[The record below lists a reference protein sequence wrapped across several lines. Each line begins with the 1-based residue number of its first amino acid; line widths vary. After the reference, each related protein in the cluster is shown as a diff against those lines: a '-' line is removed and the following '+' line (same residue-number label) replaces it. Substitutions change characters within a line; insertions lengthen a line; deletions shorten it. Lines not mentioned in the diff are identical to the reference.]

1 MSVVYVFMKNQN
13 WGQKP
18 LFVLDK
24 SKLEKKRL
32 KVVKKSQ
39 TENCATAILWMIKFQ
54 VNIYIR
60 PPRFAQFPFLVIEK
74 SYFCSIYRAV
84 KRKISR

>member
-32 KVVKKSQ
+32 KVVKK
-39 TENCATAILWMIKFQ
+39 
-54 VNIYIR
+54 
-60 PPRFAQFPFLVIEK
+60 K
-74 SYFCSIYRAV
+74 SNRKLRDCDLMDD
-84 KRKISR
+84 KISSKYLHSPSSICAVSFSCNRKELFLFNL